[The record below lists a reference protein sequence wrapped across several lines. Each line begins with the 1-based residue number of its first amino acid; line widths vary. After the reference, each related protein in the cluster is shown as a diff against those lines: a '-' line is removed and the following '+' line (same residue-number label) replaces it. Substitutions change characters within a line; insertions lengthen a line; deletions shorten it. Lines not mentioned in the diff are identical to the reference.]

1 MKKGL
6 IALFCALFVI
16 GFTVSADASTPKF
29 ATKYYKNKKN
39 VKYAQV
45 TSGLTATARKNINTM
60 LLSQAKK
67 DYQYHL
73 NTEATER
80 EEVDIFDEVC
90 LDMPYSCNYTYDSS
104 FKVKGG
110 NSKYWTLQ
118 HFNHSY
124 TGGAHGMGGT
134 TLYNFDRKTGKRLTI
149 ADALKSS
156 QNIKK
161 VHTYA
166 YNYMKDRERF
176 FIDKPSDFK
185 LTRDTQFYFTNSGI
199 TLVFQSYEVASYADG
214 YPEVKIPASVYR

>member
-16 GFTVSADASTPKF
+16 GFTAPADASAPKV

-45 TSGLTATARKNINTM
+45 TSGLTATARKNINNT
-60 LLSQAKK
+60 LLAQAKK
-67 DYQYHL
+67 DYGYHV
-73 NTEATER
+73 NIENSQR
-80 EEVDIFDEVC
+80 EDMFEDWC
-90 LDMPYSCNYTYDSS
+90 LDMPSTCNYTFDSS
-104 FKVKGG
+104 FKVKSG
-110 NSKYWTLQ
+110 NAKYWTLQ
-118 HFNHSY
+118 HFNYSY

-134 TLYNFDRKTGKRLTI
+134 TLYNFDRKTGKRVTI

-156 QNIKK
+156 LNIKK

-176 FIDKPSDFK
+176 FVDKPSDFK
-185 LTRDTQFYFTNSGI
+185 LTRDTQFYFTPSGI